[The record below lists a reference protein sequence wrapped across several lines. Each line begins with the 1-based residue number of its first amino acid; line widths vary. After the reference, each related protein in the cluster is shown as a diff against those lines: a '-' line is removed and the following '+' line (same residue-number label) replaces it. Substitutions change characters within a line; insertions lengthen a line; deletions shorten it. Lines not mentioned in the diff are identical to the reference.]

1 MEATKEKLIKTFEE
15 KDFDEDVL
23 LFVFDRQLEKKHSGM
38 HQKTESPTE
47 KLRNKAEFKDIIK
60 KERSLA
66 KKLGDT
72 MMRRNLEDS
81 RQAIEEGATYVILPK
96 EYDECDI
103 FVR

>member
-81 RQAIEEGATYVILPK
+81 RQAIEEGV
-96 EYDECDI
+96 
-103 FVR
+103 